1 MNKVC
6 LSFCQEVI
14 LELALWGFFGTQH
27 GVRAPL
33 FIVHDTVGFFKSSIF
48 APKMGKTGRA

>member
-33 FIVHDTVGFFKSSIF
+33 VIVHDTAGFFKSSIF
-48 APKMGKTGRA
+48 APKRGK